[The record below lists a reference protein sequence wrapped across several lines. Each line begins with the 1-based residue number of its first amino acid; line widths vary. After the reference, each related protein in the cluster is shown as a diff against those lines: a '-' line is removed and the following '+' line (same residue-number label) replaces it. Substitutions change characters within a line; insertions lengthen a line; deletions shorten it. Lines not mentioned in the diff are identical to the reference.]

1 MVERCNAVGVRIYVD
16 AVINHMAGMDRQG
29 TGSGGSSFNTMDN
42 NHDFPAVP
50 YSDADFTPKVSSVSS
65 SSCMDLLL
73 GIDICPRKCVHQAV
87 AVLTTTLTRRL

>member
-1 MVERCNAVGVRIYVD
+1 MSYKLDSRTGSRAEFIDMVERCNAVGVRIYVD

-50 YSDADFTPKVSSVSS
+50 YSNADFTPKVSPS
-65 SSCMDLLL
+65 
-73 GIDICPRKCVHQAV
+73 KCLKDHC
-87 AVLTTTLTRRL
+87 